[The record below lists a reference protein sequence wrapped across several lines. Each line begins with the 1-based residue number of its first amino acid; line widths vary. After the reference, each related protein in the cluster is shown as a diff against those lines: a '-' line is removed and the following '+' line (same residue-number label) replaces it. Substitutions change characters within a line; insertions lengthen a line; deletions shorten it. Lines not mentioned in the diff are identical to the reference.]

1 MHELMNL
8 FEEAVRISASD
19 VHLAVGEAPAF
30 RIDGRL
36 HRQNMTVITDNMM
49 HMFIMETL
57 SESDI
62 KMLNE
67 WGSIDFAYELPPHAV
82 FRVNLYRQGGKLA
95 LAARRIPKH
104 VPTLLELGLP
114 DVLDQLTF
122 THAGLILVTGPTGS
136 GKSTTLAAMIEA
148 INLREARHIVT
159 LEDPIEYVY
168 EPKHSIIHQREIGRD
183 VRDFASGLRAALRQ
197 DPDVILVGEMRDL
210 ETIRTAITAA
220 ETGHLVLSTLHTQDA
235 TSTIDRVIDVF
246 PAEQQ
251 AQIRSQLAGTL
262 KAVIAQR
269 LLPKRQGGRV
279 AIVEILINTPAVAN
293 LIRQEK
299 THQIHN
305 VMQTSRQL
313 GMQTFEQAWKWA
325 RDTFHIDPGSVA
337 LLPTAND
344 MSF

>member
-1 MHELMNL
+1 MNL
-8 FEEAVRISASD
+8 FEEAVRTSASD
-19 VHLAVGEAPAF
+19 LHLAVGETPAF

-36 HRQNMTVITDNMM
+36 HRQNMTVITDDMM

-67 WGSIDFAYELPPHAV
+67 WGSIDFAYNLPPYAV
-82 FRVNLYRQGGKLA
+82 FRVNLYHQGGKLA

-168 EPKHSIIHQREIGRD
+168 EPKHSISI
-183 VRDFASGLRAALRQ
+183 S
-197 DPDVILVGEMRDL
+197 
-210 ETIRTAITAA
+210 
-220 ETGHLVLSTLHTQDA
+220 
-235 TSTIDRVIDVF
+235 
-246 PAEQQ
+246 
-251 AQIRSQLAGTL
+251 
-262 KAVIAQR
+262 
-269 LLPKRQGGRV
+269 
-279 AIVEILINTPAVAN
+279 
-293 LIRQEK
+293 EK
-299 THQIHN
+299 
-305 VMQTSRQL
+305 
-313 GMQTFEQAWKWA
+313 
-325 RDTFHIDPGSVA
+325 
-337 LLPTAND
+337 
-344 MSF
+344 